1 MRVDTP
7 TLLAVLAHELRG
19 PLSALQ
25 GYLRLLE
32 QRHAPE
38 PAETTMIQAMRK
50 STDRLAALGREA
62 SDLAGW
68 LADAGAAAAW
78 PEDGGTTTVGALVA
92 GLTRAPARAV
102 LAAPL
107 ADPVAGDRCR
117 TMDAA
122 MLIRACRAVASAVA
136 RNHDNQL
143 ARLDVQEEDRVIHL
157 RLHPNPAP
165 DQGTPTP
172 PPGTAL
178 RFDQGGMGLELI
190 LAAHVL
196 DGHGARVTT
205 DATGGVDLQLPRE
218 PRS

>member
-7 TLLAVLAHELRG
+7 TLLAVFAHELRG

-68 LADAGAAAAW
+68 MARAGAAAPS

-92 GLTRAPARAV
+92 GLTKAPAGAV

-107 ADPVAGDRCR
+107 SEPVANAACR
-117 TMDAA
+117 TTDAA
-122 MLIRACRAVASAVA
+122 LLIRACRAVAAAVA
-136 RNHDNQL
+136 RNHDNQP
-143 ARLDVQEEDRVIHL
+143 AQLDVREEERVIHL
-157 RLHPNPAP
+157 RLLVSPASGH
-165 DQGTPTP
+165 GTSTEPTA
-172 PPGTAL
+172 TAL

-196 DGHGARVTT
+196 DGHGARLTP
-205 DATGGVDLQLPRE
+205 AASGGVDIQLPRE